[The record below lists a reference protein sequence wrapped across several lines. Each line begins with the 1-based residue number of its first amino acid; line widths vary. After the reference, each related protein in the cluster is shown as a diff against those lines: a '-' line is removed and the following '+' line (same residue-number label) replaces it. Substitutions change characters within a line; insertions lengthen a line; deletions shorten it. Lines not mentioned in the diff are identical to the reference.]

1 VREDGS
7 DDDDDS
13 YEAQLRRQ
21 DREDFDME
29 VIDAGHEERLR
40 SDAPYRIPTPL
51 LQYGAETPSRGD
63 DFDYNIPSRAPS
75 PVPAWTAPSQ
85 AVSRASTPLYLP
97 PEDDLFGDPQT
108 PLFLPERDQTPLFLP
123 GSRGPTPYAF
133 DLHGKTPTFFL
144 TLVGPV
150 RSSTFLIL
158 NTTNKDDGM
167 LDSEK
172 ARDSAFRGLATASSP
187 ARSHTG
193 FSSGKCDLWHLV
205 QY

>member
-1 VREDGS
+1 
-7 DDDDDS
+7 
-13 YEAQLRRQ
+13 
-21 DREDFDME
+21 ME

-51 LQYGAETPSRGD
+51 LQYGTETPSHGD
-63 DFDYNIPSRAPS
+63 DFDYNIPSRALS

-85 AVSRASTPLYLP
+85 AGSRASTPLHLP
-97 PEDDLFGDPQT
+97 PEDDLFGDLQT

-133 DLHGKTPTFFL
+133 DLRSETPTFFP

-150 RSSTFLIL
+150 RLATFFIL
-158 NTTNKDDGM
+158 NTTNKDNGI
-167 LDSEK
+167 LDSKK
-172 ARDSAFRGLATASSP
+172 ARDSAVRGLATASSP

-193 FSSGKCDLWHLV
+193 FSSGKCDLSPLV